1 MRGVSP
7 LFHIYYLRRGLRL
20 SPFLCVG
27 YFLIEILL
35 LTIKEQKYLK
45 IFRKS
50 VVSLLFFIQQHLK
63 VLEIKN
69 DDFLIISY
77 DL

>member
-1 MRGVSP
+1 M
-7 LFHIYYLRRGLRL
+7 
-20 SPFLCVG
+20 CG

-35 LTIKEQKYLK
+35 LTIKAQKYLK